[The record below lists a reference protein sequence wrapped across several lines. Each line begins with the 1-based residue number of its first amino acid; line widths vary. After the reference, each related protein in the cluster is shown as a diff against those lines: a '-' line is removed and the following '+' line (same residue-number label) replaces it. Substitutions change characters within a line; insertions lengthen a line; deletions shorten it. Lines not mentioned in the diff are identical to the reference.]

1 MGEFAVDLFA
11 TKGLEYLIVIGYL
24 AALVVVWRLI
34 AGSARDEAMSP
45 GVLPRLA
52 RESWLGTKE
61 SLYFHQGHAWMAPVD
76 ATTATVGIDGFAGS
90 LLGPPSAIRLP
101 DIGTELHQGEPAWA
115 FELDGETVEMLSPVD
130 GRVLDIN
137 ADTLRNPNVAV
148 ADPYGAG
155 WLMKVALPRKA
166 ATLTNLLTGPLA
178 RAWMDQAV
186 EKLRTSS
193 AGELGV
199 VMTDGGAPV
208 GGFARLLAPDGWGD
222 LAREFL
228 LTSRPSGDPQSDT
241 GPSE

>member
-34 AGSARDEAMSP
+34 AGSAQDEAMSP
-45 GVLPRLA
+45 GVSSRVA
-52 RESWLGTKE
+52 TASWLGTNE
-61 SLYFHQGHAWMAPVD
+61 GLYFHQGHAWMAPLD

-101 DIGTELHQGEPAWA
+101 DVGTELHQGEPAWA

-130 GRVLDIN
+130 GRVLAIN
-137 ADTLRNPNVAV
+137 AGTLQSPTLAV
-148 ADPYGAG
+148 TDPYGAG

-178 RAWMDQAV
+178 RAWMAQAA
-186 EKLRTSS
+186 ENLRTAP
-193 AGELGV
+193 AGELGI

-208 GGFARLLAPDGWGD
+208 LGFARAFAPDRWGD
-222 LAREFL
+222 LARELL
-228 LTSRPSGDPQSDT
+228 LTSRSPGSAASDM
-241 GPSE
+241 GPPE